1 MKNQVLVTYSS
12 KHGSTSEIAERIS
25 QVLRESGFS
34 TDTLAVHE
42 VHNLQDYKA
51 VIIGSALYIG
61 QWRKEAVRFLKV
73 NEKVLSQQLV
83 WIFSTGPTGKGDPV
97 ELLKGWRFPRSLQS
111 LADRMK
117 PKDIAVFHGNLELSR
132 MSFFEKWM
140 IKNVKAPVGDFR
152 DWNAIE
158 DWAKSI
164 AGVLKEMSGL

>member
-1 MKNQVLVTYSS
+1 MKSQVLVLYSS
-12 KHGSTSEIAERIS
+12 KHGSTTEIAGRIS

-34 TDTLAVHE
+34 TDTLATNE

-61 QWRKEAVRFLKV
+61 QWRKEAIKFLKG
-73 NEKVLSQQLV
+73 NEKVLAQQSV
-83 WIFSTGPTGKGDPV
+83 WLFSSGPTGKGDPV
-97 ELLKGWRFPRSLQS
+97 ELLKGLRFPRSLQFI
-111 LADRMK
+111 ADRIK
-117 PKDIAVFHGNLELSR
+117 PKDIAVFHGNLDLSR

-158 DWAKSI
+158 EWAKSI
-164 AGVLKEMSGL
+164 AGVLKEMSGQ